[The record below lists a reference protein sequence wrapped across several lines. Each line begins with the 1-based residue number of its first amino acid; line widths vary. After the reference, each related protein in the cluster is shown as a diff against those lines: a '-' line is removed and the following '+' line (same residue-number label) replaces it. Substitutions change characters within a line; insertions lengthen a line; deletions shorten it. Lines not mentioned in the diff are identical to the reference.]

1 MSRNAFAEIDEIVRD
16 RESPPKINGAHR
28 EVKEVSWPDWGVT
41 HVNAEK
47 RGANVGHPA
56 INDFLRVLIHFGSS
70 FLTPFS
76 AKQSFST
83 ATAHIT
89 RYPGILDYL
98 RDGDFSSIIFF
109 QL

>member
-1 MSRNAFAEIDEIVRD
+1 MSRNAIAEIDEIVRD

-56 INDFLRVLIHFGSS
+56 IGVGV
-70 FLTPFS
+70 
-76 AKQSFST
+76 AKFAWDLGT
-83 ATAHIT
+83 VG
-89 RYPGILDYL
+89 YGY
-98 RDGDFSSIIFF
+98 FF
-109 QL
+109 ECK